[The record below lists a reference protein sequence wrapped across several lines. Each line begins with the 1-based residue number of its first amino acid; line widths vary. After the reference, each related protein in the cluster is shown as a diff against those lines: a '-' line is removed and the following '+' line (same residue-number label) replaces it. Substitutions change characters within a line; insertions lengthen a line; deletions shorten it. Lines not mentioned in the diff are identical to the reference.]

1 MSSKEPRLPPTSSF
15 SKSTGGM
22 PRGASKNHQQQHK
35 KNSSSSRSSRRKSKS
50 SKSNVRGLL
59 SSLNLLHHFATF
71 EREEIDLAALKELG
85 EADLEDLGVAD
96 RAERNA
102 IMRAVK
108 KV

>member
-1 MSSKEPRLPPTSSF
+1 
-15 SKSTGGM
+15 M
-22 PRGASKNHQQQHK
+22 PRGASKNHQQQK
-35 KNSSSSRSSRRKSKS
+35 KNSSSRSSRRKSKS